1 MEYAQTVLGGF
12 ILLVLGVLFSSN
24 TKKINLFYLANAI
37 VLQFLLAILLIK
49 VPPVT
54 SFFESLS
61 QGVLALKSATDQGT
75 GFVFGYLADG
85 APKPFEVVNP
95 ASANIFIFSGL
106 MLIIV
111 VSALSAIFWHW
122 RVLPI
127 VIKLI
132 SSLFKKP
139 LNVGGPVGLSA
150 TANIIFGQVEAPL
163 LIKPYLKQMS
173 RHELLTLMTVGM
185 STISGGVMVVYTTM
199 LNDLYG
205 TSLIGHFLTA
215 SIISVPAAIM
225 YANIMMPSDQK
236 TEDQSQIEESS
247 LYKSTMDALTRG
259 TQDGLNITL
268 NIAALL
274 LVLIALVTLFNF
286 GLAALPFVGGEAI
299 TLERIAGWIFAPIAW
314 CMGIPWAEAQL
325 AGSLLGVKTILNE
338 FVAYVN
344 LAAIDASQ
352 LSEKSRLIML
362 YGLCGFANLSSVGI
376 LLSGIG
382 NVYKRQF
389 LQSHLL
395 PIQSLLSRSVF
406 CIRKDIFHYH
416 QCQFVRP
423 L

>member
-12 ILLVLGVLFSSN
+12 ILLLLGVLFSSN

-49 VPPVT
+49 VPPVA

-225 YANIMMPSDQK
+225 YANIMMPSNQK

-274 LVLIALVTLFNF
+274 LVLIALVTLVNF

-299 TLERIAGWIFAPIAW
+299 TLERMAGWIFAPIAW
-314 CMGIPWAEAQL
+314 CMGIPWGEAQL

-382 NVYKRQF
+382 TMI
-389 LQSHLL
+389 
-395 PIQSLLSRSVF
+395 PE
-406 CIRKDIFHYH
+406 RKDDLIAVSGKALIGATLASCFTGL
-416 QCQFVRP
+416 VVGVIS
-423 L
+423 

>member
-1 MEYAQTVLGGF
+1 LGA
-12 ILLVLGVLFSSN
+12 IFSDN
-24 TKKINLFYLANAI
+24 IKKINLKYLLNAI

-49 VPPVT
+49 VPLIT

-61 QGVLALKSATDQGT
+61 QGVLALKAATDQGT

-111 VSALSAIFWHW
+111 VSALAAILWHW

-127 VIKLI
+127 VIKAI
-132 SSLFKKP
+132 STLFKKP
-139 LNVGGPVGLSA
+139 LNIGGPVGLSA

-163 LIKPYLKQMS
+163 LIKPYLKKMT
-173 RHELLTLMTVGM
+173 RHELLTLMIVGM

-199 LNDLYG
+199 LADLYG
-205 TSLIGHFLTA
+205 ISLIGHFLTA

-236 TEDQSQIEESS
+236 TEDQNQIKESS
-247 LYKSTMDALTRG
+247 LYKSTLDALTRG

-268 NIAALL
+268 SIAALL
-274 LVLIALVTLFNF
+274 LVLISLVTLVNF
-286 GLAALPFVGGEAI
+286 ALTGLPLIGGEFI
-299 TLERIAGWIFAPIAW
+299 SLERVAGWIFSPIAW
-314 CMGIPWAEAQL
+314 CMGIPWSEAQL
-325 AGSLLGVKTILNE
+325 GGSLLGVKTILNE

-344 LAAIDASQ
+344 LAGIDASD

-362 YGLCGFANLSSVGI
+362 YALCGFANLSSVGI
-376 LLSGIG
+376 LLSGISAM
-382 NVYKRQF
+382 V
-389 LQSHLL
+389 
-395 PIQSLLSRSVF
+395 PE
-406 CIRKDIFHYH
+406 RKDDLISVSGKALVGATLASCFTGL
-416 QCQFVRP
+416 VVGIIS
-423 L
+423 

>member
-173 RHELLTLMTVGM
+173 RHELLTLMTGGM

-286 GLAALPFVGGEAI
+286 GLAALPFVGGEPI

-344 LAAIDASQ
+344 LAGIDASQ

-382 NVYKRQF
+382 TMI
-389 LQSHLL
+389 
-395 PIQSLLSRSVF
+395 PE
-406 CIRKDIFHYH
+406 RKDDLIAVSGKALIGATLASCFTGL
-416 QCQFVRP
+416 VVGVIS
-423 L
+423 

>member
-286 GLAALPFVGGEAI
+286 GLAALPFVGGEPI

-344 LAAIDASQ
+344 LAGIDASQ

-382 NVYKRQF
+382 TMI
-389 LQSHLL
+389 
-395 PIQSLLSRSVF
+395 PE
-406 CIRKDIFHYH
+406 RKDDLIAVSGKALIGATLASCFTGL
-416 QCQFVRP
+416 VVGVIS
-423 L
+423 

>member
-12 ILLVLGVLFSSN
+12 ILIILGVLISSN

-49 VPPVT
+49 VPPVAA
-54 SFFESLS
+54 FFESLS

-225 YANIMMPSDQK
+225 YANIMMPSNQK

-274 LVLIALVTLFNF
+274 LVLIALVTLVNF

-299 TLERIAGWIFAPIAW
+299 TLERMAGWIFAPIAW

-382 NVYKRQF
+382 TMI
-389 LQSHLL
+389 
-395 PIQSLLSRSVF
+395 PE
-406 CIRKDIFHYH
+406 RKDDLIAVSGKALIGATLASCFTGL
-416 QCQFVRP
+416 VVGVIS
-423 L
+423 

>member
-1 MEYAQTVLGGF
+1 MTYYPQIIIGGLALIF
-12 ILLVLGVLFSSN
+12 LGVIFSDN
-24 TKKINLFYLANAI
+24 IKKINLKYLLNAI

-49 VPPVT
+49 VPLIT

-61 QGVLALKSATDQGT
+61 QGVLALKAATDQGT

-111 VSALSAIFWHW
+111 VSALAAILWHW

-127 VIKLI
+127 VIKAI
-132 SSLFKKP
+132 STLFKKP
-139 LNVGGPVGLSA
+139 LNIGGPVGLSA

-163 LIKPYLKQMS
+163 LIKPYLKKMT
-173 RHELLTLMTVGM
+173 RHELLTLMIVGM

-199 LNDLYG
+199 LADLYG
-205 TSLIGHFLTA
+205 ISLIGHFLTA

-236 TEDQSQIEESS
+236 TEDQNQIKESS
-247 LYKSTMDALTRG
+247 LYKSTLDALTRG

-268 NIAALL
+268 SIAALL
-274 LVLIALVTLFNF
+274 LVLISLVTLVNF
-286 GLAALPFVGGEAI
+286 ALTGLPLIGGEFI
-299 TLERIAGWIFAPIAW
+299 SLERVAGWIFSPIAW
-314 CMGIPWAEAQL
+314 CMGIPWSEAQL
-325 AGSLLGVKTILNE
+325 GGSLLGVKTILNE

-344 LAAIDASQ
+344 LAGIDASD

-362 YGLCGFANLSSVGI
+362 YALCGFANLSSVGI
-376 LLSGIG
+376 LLSGISAM
-382 NVYKRQF
+382 V
-389 LQSHLL
+389 
-395 PIQSLLSRSVF
+395 PE
-406 CIRKDIFHYH
+406 RKDDLISVSGKALVGATLASCFTGL
-416 QCQFVRP
+416 VVGIIS
-423 L
+423 

>member
-12 ILLVLGVLFSSN
+12 ILIILGVLLSSN

-49 VPPVT
+49 VPPVA

-225 YANIMMPSDQK
+225 YANIMMPSNQK

-274 LVLIALVTLFNF
+274 LVLIALVTLVNF

-299 TLERIAGWIFAPIAW
+299 TLERMAGWIFAPIAW

-382 NVYKRQF
+382 TMIPERRDDLIAVSGKALIGATLASCF
-389 LQSHLL
+389 TGLVVGVIS
-395 PIQSLLSRSVF
+395 
-406 CIRKDIFHYH
+406 
-416 QCQFVRP
+416 
-423 L
+423 

>member
-12 ILLVLGVLFSSN
+12 ILLLLGVLFSSN
-24 TKKINLFYLANAI
+24 AKKINLFYLANAI

-49 VPPVT
+49 VPPVA

-225 YANIMMPSDQK
+225 YANIMMPSNQK

-274 LVLIALVTLFNF
+274 LVLIALVTLVNF

-299 TLERIAGWIFAPIAW
+299 TLERMAGWIFAPIAW

-382 NVYKRQF
+382 TMI
-389 LQSHLL
+389 
-395 PIQSLLSRSVF
+395 PE
-406 CIRKDIFHYH
+406 RKDDLIAVSGKALIGATLASCFTGL
-416 QCQFVRP
+416 VVGVIS
-423 L
+423 

>member
-12 ILLVLGVLFSSN
+12 ILLLLGVLFSSN

-49 VPPVT
+49 VPPVA

-225 YANIMMPSDQK
+225 YANIMMPSNQK

-274 LVLIALVTLFNF
+274 LVLIALVTLVNF
-286 GLAALPFVGGEAI
+286 GLAALPFVDGEAI
-299 TLERIAGWIFAPIAW
+299 TLERMSGWLFAPIAW

-382 NVYKRQF
+382 TMI
-389 LQSHLL
+389 
-395 PIQSLLSRSVF
+395 PE
-406 CIRKDIFHYH
+406 RKDDLIAVSGKALIGATLASCFTGL
-416 QCQFVRP
+416 VVGVIS
-423 L
+423 

>member
-12 ILLVLGVLFSSN
+12 ILIILGVLLSSN

-49 VPPVT
+49 VPPVA

-122 RVLPI
+122 RGLPI

-225 YANIMMPSDQK
+225 YANIMMPSNQK

-274 LVLIALVTLFNF
+274 LVLIALVTLVNF

-299 TLERIAGWIFAPIAW
+299 TLERMAGWIFAPIAW

-382 NVYKRQF
+382 TMI
-389 LQSHLL
+389 
-395 PIQSLLSRSVF
+395 PE
-406 CIRKDIFHYH
+406 RKDDLIAVSGKALIGATLASCFTGL
-416 QCQFVRP
+416 VVGVIS
-423 L
+423 

>member
-1 MEYAQTVLGGF
+1 MTYYPQSIIGGVALIF
-12 ILLVLGVLFSSN
+12 LGVIFSDN
-24 TKKINLFYLANAI
+24 IKKINLKYLLNAI

-49 VPPVT
+49 VPLIT

-61 QGVLALKSATDQGT
+61 QGVLALKAATDQGT

-111 VSALSAIFWHW
+111 VSALAAILWHW

-127 VIKLI
+127 VIKAI
-132 SSLFKKP
+132 STLFKKP
-139 LNVGGPVGLSA
+139 LNIGGPVGLSA

-163 LIKPYLKQMS
+163 LIKPYLKKMT
-173 RHELLTLMTVGM
+173 RHELLTLMIVGM

-199 LNDLYG
+199 LADLYG
-205 TSLIGHFLTA
+205 ISLIGHFLTA

-236 TEDQSQIEESS
+236 TEDQNQIKESS
-247 LYKSTMDALTRG
+247 LYKSTLDALTRG

-268 NIAALL
+268 SIAALL
-274 LVLIALVTLFNF
+274 LVLISLVTLVNF
-286 GLAALPFVGGEAI
+286 ALTGLPLIGGEFI
-299 TLERIAGWIFAPIAW
+299 SLERVAGWIFSPIAW
-314 CMGIPWAEAQL
+314 CMGIPWSEAQL
-325 AGSLLGVKTILNE
+325 GGSLLGVKTILNE

-344 LAAIDASQ
+344 LAGIDASD

-362 YGLCGFANLSSVGI
+362 YALCGFANLSSVGI
-376 LLSGIG
+376 LLSGISAM
-382 NVYKRQF
+382 V
-389 LQSHLL
+389 
-395 PIQSLLSRSVF
+395 PE
-406 CIRKDIFHYH
+406 RKDDLISVSGKALVGATLASCFTGL
-416 QCQFVRP
+416 VVGIIS
-423 L
+423 

>member
-12 ILLVLGVLFSSN
+12 ILLLLGVLFSSN

-225 YANIMMPSDQK
+225 YANIMMPSNQK

-274 LVLIALVTLFNF
+274 LVLIALVTLVNF
-286 GLAALPFVGGEAI
+286 GLAALPFVDGEAI
-299 TLERIAGWIFAPIAW
+299 TLERMAGWIFAPIAW

-325 AGSLLGVKTILNE
+325 AGSLLGVNTILNE

-382 NVYKRQF
+382 TMI
-389 LQSHLL
+389 
-395 PIQSLLSRSVF
+395 PE
-406 CIRKDIFHYH
+406 RKDDLIAVSGKALIGATLASCFTGL
-416 QCQFVRP
+416 VVGIIS
-423 L
+423 

>member
-12 ILLVLGVLFSSN
+12 ILLVLGVLLSSN

-382 NVYKRQF
+382 TMI
-389 LQSHLL
+389 
-395 PIQSLLSRSVF
+395 PE
-406 CIRKDIFHYH
+406 RKDDLIAVSGKALIGATLASCFTGL
-416 QCQFVRP
+416 VVGVIS
-423 L
+423 

>member
-12 ILLVLGVLFSSN
+12 ILIILGVLLSSN

-49 VPPVT
+49 VPPVA

-61 QGVLALKSATDQGT
+61 QGVLALKSATDQGP

-225 YANIMMPSDQK
+225 YANIMMPSNQK

-274 LVLIALVTLFNF
+274 LVLIALVTLVNF

-299 TLERIAGWIFAPIAW
+299 TLERMAGWIFAPIAW

-382 NVYKRQF
+382 TMI
-389 LQSHLL
+389 
-395 PIQSLLSRSVF
+395 PE
-406 CIRKDIFHYH
+406 RKDDLIAVSGKALIGATLASCFTGL
-416 QCQFVRP
+416 VVGVIS
-423 L
+423 

>member
-12 ILLVLGVLFSSN
+12 ILIILGVLLSSN

-49 VPPVT
+49 VPPVA

-225 YANIMMPSDQK
+225 YANIMMPSNQK

-274 LVLIALVTLFNF
+274 LVLIALVTLVNF

-299 TLERIAGWIFAPIAW
+299 TLERMAGWIFAPIAW

-382 NVYKRQF
+382 TMI
-389 LQSHLL
+389 
-395 PIQSLLSRSVF
+395 PE
-406 CIRKDIFHYH
+406 RKDDLIAVSGKALIGATLASCFTGL
-416 QCQFVRP
+416 VVGVIS
-423 L
+423 

>member
-1 MEYAQTVLGGF
+1 MTYYPQIIIGGVALIFLGA
-12 ILLVLGVLFSSN
+12 IFSDN
-24 TKKINLFYLANAI
+24 IKKINLKYLLNAI

-49 VPPVT
+49 VPLIT

-61 QGVLALKSATDQGT
+61 QGVLALKAATDQGT

-111 VSALSAIFWHW
+111 VSALAAILWHW

-127 VIKLI
+127 VIKAI
-132 SSLFKKP
+132 STLFKKP
-139 LNVGGPVGLSA
+139 LNIGGPVGLSA

-163 LIKPYLKQMS
+163 LIKPYLKKMT
-173 RHELLTLMTVGM
+173 RHELLTLMIVGM

-199 LNDLYG
+199 LADLYG
-205 TSLIGHFLTA
+205 ISLIGHFLTA

-236 TEDQSQIEESS
+236 TEDQNQIKESS
-247 LYKSTMDALTRG
+247 LYKSTLDALTRG

-268 NIAALL
+268 SIAALL
-274 LVLIALVTLFNF
+274 LVLISLVTLVNF
-286 GLAALPFVGGEAI
+286 ALTGLPLIGGEFI
-299 TLERIAGWIFAPIAW
+299 SLERVAGWIFSPIAW
-314 CMGIPWAEAQL
+314 CMGIPWSEAQL
-325 AGSLLGVKTILNE
+325 GGSLLGVKTILNE

-344 LAAIDASQ
+344 LAGIDASD

-362 YGLCGFANLSSVGI
+362 YALCGFANLSSVGI
-376 LLSGIG
+376 LLSGISAM
-382 NVYKRQF
+382 V
-389 LQSHLL
+389 
-395 PIQSLLSRSVF
+395 PE
-406 CIRKDIFHYH
+406 RKDDLISVSGKALVGATLASCFTGL
-416 QCQFVRP
+416 VVGIIS
-423 L
+423 

>member
-1 MEYAQTVLGGF
+1 MTYYPQIIIGGLALIFLGA
-12 ILLVLGVLFSSN
+12 IFSDN
-24 TKKINLFYLANAI
+24 IKKINLKYLLNAI

-49 VPPVT
+49 VPLIT

-61 QGVLALKSATDQGT
+61 QGVLALKAATDQGT

-111 VSALSAIFWHW
+111 VSALAAILWHW

-127 VIKLI
+127 VIKAI
-132 SSLFKKP
+132 STLFKKP
-139 LNVGGPVGLSA
+139 LNIGGPVGLSA

-163 LIKPYLKQMS
+163 LIKPYLKKMT
-173 RHELLTLMTVGM
+173 RHELLTLMIVGM

-199 LNDLYG
+199 LADLYG
-205 TSLIGHFLTA
+205 ISLIGHFLTA

-236 TEDQSQIEESS
+236 TEDQNQIKESS
-247 LYKSTMDALTRG
+247 LYKSTLDALTRG

-268 NIAALL
+268 STAALL
-274 LVLIALVTLFNF
+274 LVLISLVTLVNF
-286 GLAALPFVGGEAI
+286 ALTGLPLIGGEFI
-299 TLERIAGWIFAPIAW
+299 SLERVAGWIFSPIAW
-314 CMGIPWAEAQL
+314 CMGIPWSEAQL
-325 AGSLLGVKTILNE
+325 GGSLLGVKTILNE

-344 LAAIDASQ
+344 LAGIDASD

-362 YGLCGFANLSSVGI
+362 YALCGFANLSSVGI
-376 LLSGIG
+376 LLSGISAM
-382 NVYKRQF
+382 V
-389 LQSHLL
+389 
-395 PIQSLLSRSVF
+395 PE
-406 CIRKDIFHYH
+406 RKDDLISVSGKALVGATLASCFTGL
-416 QCQFVRP
+416 VVGIIS
-423 L
+423 

>member
-1 MEYAQTVLGGF
+1 MDYTQTILGGF
-12 ILLVLGVLFSSN
+12 ILIVLGVLFSSN

-37 VLQFLLAILLIK
+37 VLQFLLAVLLIK

-85 APKPFEVVNP
+85 APKPFEVINP

-163 LIKPYLKQMS
+163 LIKPYLKKMS

-225 YANIMMPSDQK
+225 YANIMMPSNQK

-274 LVLIALVTLFNF
+274 LVLIALVTLVNF

-314 CMGIPWAEAQL
+314 CMGISWAEAQL

-382 NVYKRQF
+382 TMI
-389 LQSHLL
+389 
-395 PIQSLLSRSVF
+395 PE
-406 CIRKDIFHYH
+406 RKDDLIAVSGKALIGATLASCFTGL
-416 QCQFVRP
+416 VVGVIS
-423 L
+423 

>member
-12 ILLVLGVLFSSN
+12 ILIILGVLLSSN

-49 VPPVT
+49 VPPVA

-225 YANIMMPSDQK
+225 YANIMMPSNQK

-274 LVLIALVTLFNF
+274 LVLIALVTLVNF

-299 TLERIAGWIFAPIAW
+299 TLERMAGWIFAPIAW

-352 LSEKSRLIML
+352 LSQKRRLIML

-382 NVYKRQF
+382 TMI
-389 LQSHLL
+389 
-395 PIQSLLSRSVF
+395 PE
-406 CIRKDIFHYH
+406 RKDDLIAVSGKALIGATLASCFTGL
-416 QCQFVRP
+416 VVGVIS
-423 L
+423 